1 MAIKILVVDNE
12 IETCRALKRY
22 LENESGYNVEFE
34 TDPADALERIKHE
47 RFQIVLTEMM
57 MQGIDGIEL
66 LRKIKKVDELVQ
78 VIMMTTSPTVDRVIA
93 CLETGVS
100 DYIMKPFGDLAEVK
114 EIVDQVASKLKRWRE
129 IVLASQKLNATTG

>member
-114 EIVDQVASKLKRWRE
+114 KIVDQVASKLKRWRE